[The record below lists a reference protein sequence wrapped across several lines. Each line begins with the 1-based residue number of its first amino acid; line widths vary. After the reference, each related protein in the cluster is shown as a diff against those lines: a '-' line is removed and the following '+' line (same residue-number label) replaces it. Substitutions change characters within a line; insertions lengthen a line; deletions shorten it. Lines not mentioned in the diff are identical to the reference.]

1 MSALRVALDF
11 ARAYG
16 GRITLLH
23 VLEPP
28 ALPKI
33 SVYPYTVKIGILVSQ
48 LGSELSALAHEH
60 IKPEHFDKALV
71 YQGKPF
77 EEIVRAARVLNIDLV
92 IIATHGYTGV
102 TRMVLGST
110 AERVIRYAPCPV
122 LSVQAGQKQGWP
134 PKGVKS
140 RP

>member
-1 MSALRVALDF
+1 MSALRVAVDF

-28 ALPKI
+28 SLPKI

-48 LGSELSALAHEH
+48 LGSELTALAREH
-60 IKPEHFDKALV
+60 VKPQHFEKALV
-71 YQGKPF
+71 YHGKPF
-77 EEIVRAARVLNIDLV
+77 EEIVRAARVLNIDLI

-102 TRMVLGST
+102 ARMVLGST

-122 LSVQAGQKQGWP
+122 LSVRAGQRHGWP
-134 PKGVKS
+134 PKSIKS
-140 RP
+140 RS